1 MDKTERRR
9 SRRFPLRQPV
19 YLRLSDEGNDPTIC
33 GTTENV
39 SKEGVLIKAATA
51 VPIGSKAE
59 LELVLESRADRIRLA
74 GACTVLRVEENVPQG
89 EYAIAVGCDQPLAI
103 LE

>member
-19 YLRLSDEGNDPTIC
+19 YLRLNEGENDPKIC

-39 SKEGVLIKAATA
+39 SKDGVLLRAATA
-51 VPIGSKAE
+51 VPLGTKAE
-59 LELVLESRADRIRLA
+59 LELVLESRNDRIRLA

-89 EYAIAVGCDQPLAI
+89 EYAIALGCDQPLAI
-103 LE
+103 IE